1 MFYPDFKNSSDF
13 RDEANDDDIMTQS
26 VIRKSTL
33 VSKKEVI
40 ENVDTENLRGQ

>member
-13 RDEANDDDIMTQS
+13 RDEVNDDDIMTQS

-40 ENVDTENLRGQ
+40 ENVDTENLRG